1 MISNFDTLA
10 LSPVPVHPSSRSPTD
25 EHWNQIRVRLFF
37 FATTVTC
44 LGRHQ
49 SMCPCFTP
57 QLKSSGFS
65 LTHWESLPLFVSL
78 SLHLTLTLC
87 RFFFFFGCCF
97 LCQSLMLIWFFIYLK
112 CWCCLSVCRNVRIA
126 LDKLWNTEGIN
137 HCHLS
142 ARLVAHAD
150 RALCK
155 TFPAWSNLD
164 EFPAPP
170 THKSTYE
177 GVERVREWAGELVY
191 GHAVLCFCNLSQICV
206 YTFTNEKSKSA
217 VSLLIFSMPMAA
229 SQAQRPFL

>member
-87 RFFFFFGCCF
+87 RFFFFLVVVFCANPSCWF
-97 LCQSLMLIWFFIYLK
+97 DSLFTSNVGAVCLFAEMCASHLISCETQRASITVT
-112 CWCCLSVCRNVRIA
+112 CL
-126 LDKLWNTEGIN
+126 LDLSLTLTEP
-137 HCHLS
+137 S
-142 ARLVAHAD
+142 A
-150 RALCK
+150 K
-155 TFPAWSNLD
+155 P
-164 EFPAPP
+164 
-170 THKSTYE
+170 
-177 GVERVREWAGELVY
+177 
-191 GHAVLCFCNLSQICV
+191 
-206 YTFTNEKSKSA
+206 
-217 VSLLIFSMPMAA
+217 SLLGLTSMNFQLPQHINLPM
-229 SQAQRPFL
+229 RG